1 MLNKEEYM
9 NQNYK
14 DHVRN
19 RVYELEQK
27 QSLEKAID
35 FYAMFYIKSRD
46 QLRMSD
52 IRMGLTPD
60 EYDMADVIRYMMN
73 DSILSDMEITE
84 DDKRTYE
91 YHSFKN
97 IIIVRKQFVSRM
109 ANNQVITFD
118 QISNREYEIRF
129 KKMFI
134 KRSILFS
141 LFFIFIIFSILVNFA

>member
-35 FYAMFYIKSRD
+35 FYAMFYIKA
-46 QLRMSD
+46 QEYLRMSD
-52 IRMGLTPD
+52 IRIGLPPD
-60 EYDMADVIRYMMN
+60 EYDMADVIRYMSN
-73 DSILSDMEITE
+73 DSILSDMKISE
-84 DDKRTYE
+84 DDKRTHE
-91 YHSFKN
+91 HPSFKN
-97 IIIVRKQFVSRM
+97 VIIVREQFVSRM

-134 KRSILFS
+134 KCSILIF
-141 LFFIFIIFSILVNFA
+141 LIFIFIITILVNFV

>member
-14 DHVRN
+14 EHVRN

-27 QSLEKAID
+27 KLLEKAID
-35 FYAMFYIKSRD
+35 FYAMFYIKSRE
-46 QLRMSD
+46 QLRMTD

-60 EYDMADVIRYMMN
+60 SYTIEDVIRYMTN
-73 DSILSDMEITE
+73 DSILSDMKITE
-84 DDKRTYE
+84 DDKRTHE

-97 IIIVRKQFVSRM
+97 IIIVRKQFISRM

-134 KRSILFS
+134 KCSILIF
-141 LFFIFIIFSILVNFA
+141 LIFIFIVAMLANFA

>member
-19 RVYELEQK
+19 RVYALEQK

-35 FYAMFYIKSRD
+35 FYAMFYIKSRE

-60 EYDMADVIRYMMN
+60 SYTIEDVIRYMMN

-97 IIIVRKQFVSRM
+97 IIIVRKQFISRM

-134 KRSILFS
+134 KCSILIF
-141 LFFIFIIFSILVNFA
+141 LIFIFIVAMLANFA

>member
-14 DHVRN
+14 EHVRN

-27 QSLEKAID
+27 KLLEKAID
-35 FYAMFYIKSRD
+35 FYAMFYIKSRE
-46 QLRMSD
+46 QLRMTD
-52 IRMGLTPD
+52 IRIGLPPD
-60 EYDMADVIRYMMN
+60 SYTMADVIKYMST
-73 DSILSDMEITE
+73 DSILSDMKITE
-84 DDKRTYE
+84 GDKRT
-91 YHSFKN
+91 HKHPSFKN
-97 IIIVRKQFVSRM
+97 VIIVRKEFVSRM

-134 KRSILFS
+134 TCSILFS
-141 LFFIFIIFSILVNFA
+141 LFFIFIITILVNFV